1 MSEEIKL
8 HMSQRLL
15 CKPFCK
21 FNEYA
26 PVGRHLDLSQGN
38 DETQTLNDV
47 QIDLIISKQ
56 LQ

>member
-1 MSEEIKL
+1 MG
-8 HMSQRLL
+8 QRLL

-26 PVGRHLDLSQGN
+26 PVGSYLDLSQCN

-47 QIDLIISKQ
+47 QINLIISKQ